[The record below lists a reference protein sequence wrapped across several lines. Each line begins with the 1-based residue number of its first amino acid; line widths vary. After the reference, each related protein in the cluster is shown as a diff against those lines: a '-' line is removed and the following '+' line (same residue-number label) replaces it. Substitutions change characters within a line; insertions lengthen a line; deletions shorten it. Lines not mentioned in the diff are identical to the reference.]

1 MDLSTRLS
9 SKKTVDFNDTRY
21 QLSDKL
27 RSAGNKAI
35 RSTFTLYDDK
45 DDKKVAIRDISAA
58 YILSDKKLPIGELL
72 NKMLDLIVDLSDGR
86 LDSNADAIY
95 AWKYSKA
102 LIEIFE
108 DKVKRKEPMTV
119 FDNSLKNIVIN
130 TPLFAERYPGRYTVR
145 TNFTNPKVINQLVI
159 DIVMVFKNETID
171 LLHKAAIAQ
180 SNVIAEE
187 HNNKVLNKIVNW
199 AVNEY
204 QCTVDSFYSIGED
217 PETQLKY
224 STNTIILHL
233 KNGYDLSIIGT
244 VGTERDNKFSVAIF
258 DANDI
263 SITRSGDKYT
273 NDQLVQL
280 LMDAARKD
288 PVSPL
293 TKLYDIEA
301 DKNKI
306 LNSQLEMLRDI
317 RPMIKSEF
325 LDLPVAESVVGA
337 DYIWACKDFRITHQ
351 DLPDDFKVSDID
363 LPDVNDVYE
372 EETEDPFSALERKT
386 MEASGADLTN
396 ELIFNDVEQERT
408 RPAIYDAQ
416 VIDEKKKVEFK
427 QSATLLPGVRIKQ
440 DKEEDAPAVTGNAK
454 PEPMKDKTKPV
465 WVNKT
470 DISNAKKD
478 EAPVSATEENK
489 SEAKETSVPVID
501 TSIFEEAPATVEN
514 SDEADSIFASDAL
527 SEPKQDEP
535 AVDNNNDAESNN
547 DSGEGEPIDINN
559 LFE

>member
-9 SKKTVDFNDTRY
+9 SKKTVDFTDARY
-21 QLSDKL
+21 QMSDKL

-35 RSTFTLYDDK
+35 RATFTLYDDK
-45 DDKKVAIRDISAA
+45 DDKKVAIQDISAA

-102 LIEIFE
+102 LIEIFD
-108 DKVKRKEPMTV
+108 DKVKRKEPMNV
-119 FDNSLKNIVIN
+119 FDNSLKNIVVN
-130 TPLFAERYPGRYTVR
+130 TPLFSERYPGRYTVR
-145 TNFTNPKVINQLVI
+145 TNFTNPKVINQLVL
-159 DIVMVFKNETID
+159 DIVKVFKNETIG
-171 LLHKAAIAQ
+171 LLHQAAIEQ
-180 SNVIAEE
+180 SNIIAEE

-204 QCTVDSFYSIGED
+204 QCTVDSFYSINED

-273 NDQLVQL
+273 NEQLVQL

-301 DKNKI
+301 EKNEI
-306 LNSQLEMLRDI
+306 LNSQLDMLREI
-317 RPMIKSEF
+317 RPMVKSEF
-325 LDLPVAESVVGA
+325 LDLPAAESVVGN
-337 DYIWACKDFRITHQ
+337 DYIWACRDFRITHK

-363 LPDVNDVYE
+363 LPDVNSMCS
-372 EETEDPFSALERKT
+372 EETDDPFAALEKKAL
-386 MEASGADLTN
+386 ESAGA
-396 ELIFNDVEQERT
+396 ELPDNLLFEDVEKERQ
-408 RPAIYDAQ
+408 RPSIYNAQ
-416 VIDEKKKVEFK
+416 IIDTKKRAEFT
-427 QSATLLPGVRIKQ
+427 QSATVLPGIKLKTK
-440 DKEEDAPAVTGNAK
+440 DEEEAPAVTGEAK
-454 PEPMKDKTKPV
+454 PEPKRDPLKPIWTNPTTVPEKKEPAKQEKVDNKPEDKEPVVADADIFDNTLSNDNTAQPDESVFDNELPANTKV
-465 WVNKT
+465 
-470 DISNAKKD
+470 DF
-478 EAPVSATEENK
+478 
-489 SEAKETSVPVID
+489 SEDNGSETSD
-501 TSIFEEAPATVEN
+501 GN
-514 SDEADSIFASDAL
+514 G
-527 SEPKQDEP
+527 Q
-535 AVDNNNDAESNN
+535 
-547 DSGEGEPIDINN
+547 IDIND
-559 LFE
+559 LFD